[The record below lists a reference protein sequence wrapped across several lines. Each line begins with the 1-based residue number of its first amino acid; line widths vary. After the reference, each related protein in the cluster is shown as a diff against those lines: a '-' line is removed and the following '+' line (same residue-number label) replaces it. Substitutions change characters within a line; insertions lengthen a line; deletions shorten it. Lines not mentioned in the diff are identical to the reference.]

1 MSKIEIKAYHSSL
14 KIWAVLRLLLGFIL
28 LWAFADKFIGL
39 GFSTCYDKK
48 ADVINVMCSQ
58 AVASGGSPTEGWLT
72 NATRGPLQDLYQS
85 MAGNPFI
92 DFLFMA
98 GLLMIGVALMLGIG
112 MRIATVSG
120 SILMLMMWSAVLP
133 GQTNPFID
141 YHIIYI
147 LILVGLF
154 VVNKD
159 QVWGLGQWWQSQSIV
174 KKFKFIE

>member
-1 MSKIEIKAYHSSL
+1 MSKSDMKAYQSSL
-14 KIWAVLRLLLGFIL
+14 KIWAGLRLLLGFIL

-48 ADVINVMCSQ
+48 TDVINIMCSQ
-58 AVASGGSPTEGWLT
+58 AVSSGGSPTEGWLN
-72 NATRGPLQDLYQS
+72 NATRGPLQDIYQS

-112 MRIATVSG
+112 MRVATVSG

-133 GQTNPFID
+133 GQM
-141 YHIIYI
+141 I
-147 LILVGLF
+147 L
-154 VVNKD
+154 
-159 QVWGLGQWWQSQSIV
+159 S
-174 KKFKFIE
+174 